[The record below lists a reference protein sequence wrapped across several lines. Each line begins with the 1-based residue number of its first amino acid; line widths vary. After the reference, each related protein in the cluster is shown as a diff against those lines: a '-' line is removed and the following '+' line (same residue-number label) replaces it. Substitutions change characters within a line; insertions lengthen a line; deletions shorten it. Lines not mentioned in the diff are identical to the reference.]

1 MSSRFERLQKIAPQL
16 DRLREDPNA
25 RVHYE
30 LMSDSL
36 VWSDE
41 LPPLDEFQAS
51 DSSVLRG
58 VWRYRTS
65 LIMGVPEEKCRPAW
79 EEAQKLFPNW
89 PGFLPQR
96 QLPSW
101 REFFIERQAKLSDH
115 WEELDARYRRQ
126 MAEAVAK
133 SAAV

>member
-1 MSSRFERLQKIAPQL
+1 MSSRFERLQRIAPQL

-51 DSSVLRG
+51 DSSILRG

-65 LIMGVPEEKCRPAW
+65 LIMGVPEEKCRSAW

-96 QLPSW
+96 RLSTL
-101 REFFIERQAKLSDH
+101 RGFFEERRAKLINCF
-115 WEELDARYRRQ
+115 EELDERYRRQ
-126 MAEAVAK
+126 QGEK
-133 SAAV
+133 TGG